1 MKGIKRR
8 NSEITIDTTTWM
20 RPKRAIQELK
30 KRNMKVSY
38 QLMNAWIKQKRI
50 QSTKVKELDLVLVN
64 IKTAPTASEVRV

>member
-1 MKGIKRR
+1 MNGIKRS
-8 NSEITIDTTTWM
+8 NSKVTIDTAIWM

-50 QSTKVKELDLVLVN
+50 QSTKVKELDLILVN